1 MKITKRRAVSLLLL
15 AIVLIA
21 PQVHAGAKIEID
33 DTKWVSIGAGMRAS
47 YSSVEDAAPS
57 GRDRSND
64 FSLNNIRLYLNGQI
78 HKYIKFEFNTE
89 CTDCS
94 GGGDIIVLDA
104 IGKFEFTD
112 YFNIWAGRLLV
123 PADRAELDGPFYH
136 NAFEFNK
143 TPFYPSDFGN
153 FTAGRF
159 GRDDGVN
166 IWGGL
171 LGGKLT
177 YVAGV
182 FDGVDGGSNQAD
194 NPLWAGRVS
203 YNFLNVEKTP
213 GYYTSST
220 YYGNGGD
227 ILTLAFAVQH
237 QEDGAGSLANP
248 ADFTGYSVDGLFE
261 KVLPNKGVLTLE
273 GEYKVFDANLSAA
286 GEAERA
292 AALAAG
298 TPATPAV
305 DPGFGLFDGDAWTV
319 TGLYLFPQRLGIGQ
333 FQPYVRYTE
342 SMPDNPTATDRD
354 EIEVGFNYVIDG
366 HNARISLFY
375 QHGDI
380 ATKGRTWGFGE
391 TGVEVDAIKL
401 GLQLQL

>member
-1 MKITKRRAVSLLLL
+1 MKITKQRAVGLLLL

-21 PQVHAGAKIEID
+21 PQVYAGAKIEID
-33 DTKWVSIGAGMRAS
+33 DTKWVSIGGGLRTS
-47 YSSVEDAAPS
+47 FSTVEDGAPN
-57 GRDRSND
+57 GNNWSND
-64 FSLNNIRLYLNGQI
+64 FSLNNIRLYMNGQI

-123 PADRAELDGPFYH
+123 PADRAELDGPFYQ
-136 NAFEFNK
+136 NTFEFNK
-143 TPFYPSDFGN
+143 TPFYPSDFGD

-171 LGGKLT
+171 LGCKLT

-203 YNFLNVEKTP
+203 YNFLNVEKNP

-227 ILTLAFAVQH
+227 ILTLAFAIQH
-237 QEDGAGSLANP
+237 QAGGAGTAANP

-261 KVLPNKGVLTLE
+261 KVLPNRGVLTLE
-273 GEYKVFDANLSAA
+273 GEYKGFDTDLSAT
-286 GEAERA
+286 
-292 AALAAG
+292 ALAAG
-298 TPATPAV
+298 AC
-305 DPGFGLFDGDAWTV
+305 FCLFDGDAWTA
-319 TGLYLFPQRLGIGQ
+319 TSLYLFPQQVGIGQ

-342 SMPDNPTATDRD
+342 NMPDNPTATDRD
-354 EIEVGFNYVIDG
+354 EIEVGFNYVIEG